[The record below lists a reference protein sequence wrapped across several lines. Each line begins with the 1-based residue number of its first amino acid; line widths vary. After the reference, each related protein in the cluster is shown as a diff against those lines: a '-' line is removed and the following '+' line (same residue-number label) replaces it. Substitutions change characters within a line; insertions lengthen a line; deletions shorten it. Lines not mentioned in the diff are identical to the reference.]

1 MDIND
6 FYSASDLET
15 KFRDRVCAALGI
27 NDYSR
32 VKIVGV
38 FSGSLIMTTMIE

>member
-38 FSGSLIMTTMIE
+38 FSGSVRIVMML